1 MILGT
6 LRDSARIDALHP
18 AFKQLFDYVKSH
30 DLLHEELGRIDLD
43 GDKLFIN
50 NSESTLVAKEGAKV
64 EVHHDYID
72 VHIPLD
78 GVEVIGWNPTDELT
92 DRLTDYDPVKD
103 REFFATPACAS
114 YVNVRPGEFLIVY
127 PEDGHAPIIGEGKLR
142 KLCAK
147 VKVNY

>member
-1 MILGT
+1 M
-6 LRDSARIDALHP
+6 
-18 AFKQLFDYVKSH
+18 
-30 DLLHEELGRIDLD
+30 
-43 GDKLFIN
+43 
-50 NSESTLVAKEGAKV
+50 
-64 EVHHDYID
+64 
-72 VHIPLD
+72 
-78 GVEVIGWNPTDELT
+78 IGWNPTDELT